1 MLEAM
6 YRVCGWQLGPDFKVQ
21 TAVGKIYFY
30 LTVKEMRFFF
40 FFFEVFLVLGNNF
53 TITANCTYP

>member
-6 YRVCGWQLGPDFKVQ
+6 YRVCGWQLGPDFEVQ

-30 LTVKEMRFFF
+30 FTVKEMRFFF
-40 FFFEVFLVLGNNF
+40 FFFFFFCSFLGPWKQF
-53 TITANCTYP
+53 YDYS

>member
-6 YRVCGWQLGPDFKVQ
+6 YRVCGWQLGPDFEVQ

-40 FFFEVFLVLGNNF
+40 FFFFFFIFLGQLKQF
-53 TITANCTYP
+53 YDYS

>member
-6 YRVCGWQLGPDFKVQ
+6 YRVCGWQLGPDFEVQ

-40 FFFEVFLVLGNNF
+40 FFFFCSFLGPWKQF
-53 TITANCTYP
+53 YDYS